1 MHDQIK
7 VIVKSNYLPNR
18 SKPEQS
24 YFLFSYKVKIINNEP
39 NWIKLLSRHWNIK
52 DANGNV
58 EDIYGPGVVGKQP
71 KILPNEYFEY
81 VSFCPLKT
89 PIGFMKGAFS
99 MVNDKK
105 VEFDVKIKPFRLF
118 VPEILN

>member
-1 MHDQIK
+1 MNDLIK
-7 VIVKSNYLPNR
+7 VKVKSNYLPNR
-18 SKPEQS
+18 SKPEQF
-24 YFLFSYKVKIINNEP
+24 YFLFSYRVKIINNES

-52 DANGNV
+52 DANGYV

-99 MVNDKK
+99 MVNNQKAQ
-105 VEFDVKIKPFRLF
+105 FDVKIEPFRLF

>member
-1 MHDQIK
+1 MGFDS
-7 VIVKSNYLPNR
+7 KSHTHNSPAKTNYTKCNTKW
-18 SKPEQS
+18 STK
-24 YFLFSYKVKIINNEP
+24 
-39 NWIKLLSRHWNIK
+39 WNIK
-52 DANGNV
+52 DANGHV

-105 VEFDVKIKPFRLF
+105 VEFDVKIEPFRLF
-118 VPEILN
+118 VPEIFN